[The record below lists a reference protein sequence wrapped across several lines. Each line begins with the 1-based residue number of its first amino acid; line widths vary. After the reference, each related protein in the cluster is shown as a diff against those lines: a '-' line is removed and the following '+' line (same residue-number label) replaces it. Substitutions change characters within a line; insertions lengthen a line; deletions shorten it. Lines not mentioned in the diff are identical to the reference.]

1 MYRVVCLKDDNGH
14 SMGYEV
20 LVNHTLLSEEV
31 GRAIGPIISEEAST
45 GIRVCHAVVTRV
57 YEKERGLIETRIT
70 FGEESDA
77 HALVCK
83 MNGTVVE

>member
-20 LVNHTLLSEEV
+20 LVNHTLLSEEI
-31 GRAIGPIISEEAST
+31 GRAIGPIISEESSS
-45 GIRVCHAVVTRV
+45 GVRVCHAVVTRV
-57 YEKERGLIETRIT
+57 YEEEGGLIETRIA

-83 MNGTVVE
+83 MNKTVVE